1 MPSQT
6 LRRLAGTAAVAL
18 AFSATANAAG
28 LIDSTDALLKYS
40 PAFSNAIANAAP
52 TDKAPHLAA
61 RSFMKGLETVLKDQ
75 VPDSERY
82 IFTGRDGKSGMLIY
96 PKDNSTNM
104 LVIASVVPPKG
115 SEHLPIA
122 VCAQQNR
129 RVVGA
134 WNISAKGDVTPR
146 EIVANPE
153 GSTKP
158 ACNATILAARDQINN
173 LAQSNQPAPTPYS
186 AQPPAAGPTTMQSAK
201 PAEMVAGVSCVL
213 NEDPNQVS
221 EARRLA
227 QSSGSARLRDKM
239 TRVLT
244 ECPNGKGLGEPAH

>member
-6 LRRLAGTAAVAL
+6 LRRLAGTAAVL

-28 LIDSTDALLKYS
+28 LIDNDHALNVY
-40 PAFSNAIANAAP
+40 AP
-52 TDKAPHLAA
+52 TFSSFLAVAAGNDAA
-61 RSFMKGLETVLKDQ
+61 RLRASGFSSGLETVLRGKI
-75 VPDSERY
+75 PDEKLY
-82 IFTGRDGKSGMLIY
+82 ALTGQDGKSRTLVY
-96 PKDNSTNM
+96 PKYSSLNT
-104 LVIASVVPPKG
+104 LVIAGVIPPKG
-115 SEHLPIA
+115 SEHLPIP
-122 VCAQQNR
+122 VCAQQNG

-134 WNISAKGDVTPR
+134 WNITAKGDVTPR
-146 EIVANPE
+146 EIIANPE
-153 GSTKP
+153 GSNNA
-158 ACNATILAARDQINN
+158 ACSATIVAAREQINN
-173 LAQSNQPAPTPYS
+173 LVQSNQPPPTPYS

-244 ECPNGKGLGEPAH
+244 ECPNGKGLGEPTN